1 MWKGKAVGFFFL
13 AFHIPKPLIIIKTTT
28 KKMKIILAYTE
39 LIFNADKVLAIPTT
53 PFIVSYNHNSI
64 KKQRHVGSIAM

>member
-1 MWKGKAVGFFFL
+1 
-13 AFHIPKPLIIIKTTT
+13 
-28 KKMKIILAYTE
+28 MKIILAYTE